1 MFRLLLANRP
11 VGITGTRLLNLRR
24 VLRGRVQEPV
34 EGRGLAQGCF
44 MGFPRAFR
52 GFGFEQLYTVL
63 SAFIRQKKL
72 SWQGLLQASRAP
84 KKNT

>member
-34 EGRGLAQGCF
+34 EGRVLLKVVLWAFHGL
-44 MGFPRAFR
+44 
-52 GFGFEQLYTVL
+52 FGDLALNSCIQCCQPSFARK
-63 SAFIRQKKL
+63 S
-72 SWQGLLQASRAP
+72 
-84 KKNT
+84 